1 MQAVI
6 FALPELEHEA
16 ARAGNP
22 LRDGRVSEQLVIAK
36 LLTLGHHV
44 AVPVIDDDGVDLI
57 VNYRFKVQVKSSCLR
72 DKGDERVYRFAT
84 APSRAGGRRDAH
96 VDVYVLHGRDTDEW
110 WVVSAANLQTMAR
123 FSRTPGSTLDKDAW
137 HVFDV

>member
-1 MQAVI
+1 MQAAI
-6 FALPELEHEA
+6 FALPELEHED

-22 LRDGRVSEQLVIAK
+22 LRDGRVSEQLAIAR

-57 VNYRFKVQVKSSCLR
+57 VNYRLKVQVKSSSLR
-72 DKGDERVYRFAT
+72 DGGERVFYRFAT
-84 APSRAGGRRDAH
+84 APMRSGGRRDAH

-110 WVVSAANLQTMAR
+110 WVVSAANLRTMAS
-123 FSRTPGSTLDKDAW
+123 FSRSPGSTLDKDAW
-137 HVFDV
+137 GVFDV